1 MRAIFVSLAA
11 VGFALSFVG
20 PVQAESIRD
29 AVRHAV
35 TTNPLVQAR
44 DANMKASAYELLRL
58 RGEYL
63 PRVEIFGDIGRE
75 RVDDPTSLEVA
86 TENDVTKTRRQIG
99 VRASYVLFDGFR
111 RANLVYANAARVDA
125 SIFSLLDASETMA
138 LNAAEAYID
147 VYRHQALLE
156 VARRNVR
163 KHISIGQQ
171 VRDLVEAGR
180 LPFSDELTIDDR
192 IAAARLVE
200 LDVQRSL
207 RDAHAR
213 YVRVIGRAPSGN
225 MSLTNVKLPRSEQA
239 LREAALTN
247 SYRLKGAQARLD
259 QTTYQQG
266 ISQADRYPQLTLD
279 VGASRGENRN
289 GNFNTRNDQFAGIS
303 MSWTLYKGGRNDERR
318 AFAQRSYE
326 AAFQRDAA
334 ARDVI
339 DLSSRSWTS
348 LQTNDERARRLRQ
361 QLGINRSLVD
371 VYREEFDAAKRT
383 LLDLLEIERSRFNV
397 EFEKVS
403 ADASLA
409 FSKYRVLAT
418 QSRLAEHFGL
428 KPADI
433 ALEPTFQRRALASPT
448 SVFNTVIE
456 PLE

>member
-1 MRAIFVSLAA
+1 MKAIIFSVLAVSGALAFSGHA
-11 VGFALSFVG
+11 A
-20 PVQAESIRD
+20 AEPLRD

-44 DANMKASAYELLRL
+44 SANMKASAYELLQL

-63 PRVEIFGDIGRE
+63 PRVEVFGDIGRE
-75 RVDDPTSLEVA
+75 RVDDPTALTA
-86 TENDVTKTRRQIG
+86 AENDVNKTRNQIG

-138 LNAAEAYID
+138 LNAVEAYVD

-156 VARRNVR
+156 VARRNIR

-200 LDVQRSL
+200 LEVKRSL

-213 YVRVIGRAPSGN
+213 YERVIGRAPSGN
-225 MSLTNVKLPRSEQA
+225 MHLTKVSLPKSGAA
-239 LREAALTN
+239 LREAALKN
-247 SYRLKGAQARLD
+247 SFRLKGAQARLD
-259 QTTYQQG
+259 QTTYQEG
-266 ISQADRYPQLTLD
+266 ISQADRLPRLTLD
-279 VGASRGENRN
+279 VGASRAENRS
-289 GNFNTRNDQFAGIS
+289 GNFNDRNDQFAGVT
-303 MSWTLYKGGRNDERR
+303 MNWTLFKGGRADERR
-318 AFAQRSYE
+318 AFSQRSYE

-334 ARDVI
+334 ARDII
-339 DLSSRSWTS
+339 DLSARAWTS

-361 QLGINRSLVD
+361 QLSVNRTLVD
-371 VYREEFDAAKRT
+371 VYGEEFDAAKRT
-383 LLDLLEIERSRFNV
+383 LLDLLEVERSRFNV

-403 ADASLA
+403 AEASLA
-409 FSKYRVLAT
+409 FSKYRVLAA
-418 QSRLAEHFGL
+418 QSMLAQHFGL

-448 SVFNTVIE
+448 SVFNSVIE
-456 PLE
+456 PLK

>member
-1 MRAIFVSLAA
+1 MKAFVKSFVTCVL
-11 VGFALSFVG
+11 ALSFSTAA
-20 PVQAESIRD
+20 PAEPLRD

-44 DANMKASAYELLRL
+44 DANMKASAYELLQL

-63 PRVEIFGDIGRE
+63 PRVDVFGDIGNE
-75 RVDDPTSLEVA
+75 KVDDPTSLTTV
-86 TENDVTKTRRQIG
+86 ENDVTKTRSQIG

-138 LNAAEAYID
+138 LNAVEAYID

-156 VARRNVR
+156 VAGRNIR
-163 KHISIGQQ
+163 SHIAIGQQ
-171 VRDLVEAGR
+171 VRDLVDAGR

-192 IAAARLVE
+192 IEAARLVE
-200 LDVQRSL
+200 LEVKRSL
-207 RDAHAR
+207 RDARSR
-213 YVRVIGRAPSGN
+213 YLRVIGRAPSGG
-225 MSLTNVKLPRSEQA
+225 MSLTTVKLPRNETV
-239 LREAALTN
+239 LRDAALEN

-259 QTTYQQG
+259 QTTYQEG
-266 ISQADRYPQLTLD
+266 ISQSDRYPQLSLE
-279 VGASRGENRN
+279 VGASTGENRN
-289 GNFNTRNDQFAGIS
+289 GNFNDRDDQFAGIT
-303 MSWTLYKGGRNDERR
+303 MNWTLYKGGREDQRR

-326 AAFQRDAA
+326 AAFRRDAA

-339 DLSSRSWTS
+339 DLVNRSWTS

-361 QLGINRSLVD
+361 QLSVNRTLVD
-371 VYREEFDAAKRT
+371 VYGEEFDAAKRT
-383 LLDLLEIERSRFNV
+383 LLDLLEVERSRFNV

-403 ADASLA
+403 AEASLS
-409 FSKYRVLAT
+409 FSKYRVLAS

-428 KPADI
+428 QPADI

-448 SVFNTVIE
+448 AIFNSVIE

>member
-1 MRAIFVSLAA
+1 MRAIILSLFVVSGAL
-11 VGFALSFVG
+11 GFAKSAA
-20 PVQAESIRD
+20 AEPLRD

-44 DANMKASAYELLRL
+44 SANMKASAYELLKL
-58 RGEYL
+58 RGEYM
-63 PRVEIFGDIGRE
+63 PQVEIFGDIGRE
-75 RVDDPTSLEVA
+75 RVDDPSSLTA
-86 TENDVTKTRRQIG
+86 LENDVNKTRNQIG

-138 LNAAEAYID
+138 LNAVEAYVD

-156 VARRNVR
+156 VARRNIR

-200 LDVQRSL
+200 LDVKRSL

-225 MSLTNVKLPRSEQA
+225 MALTRVTLPKSEAA
-239 LREAALTN
+239 LREAALKN
-247 SYRLKGAQARLD
+247 SFRLKGAQAQLD
-259 QTTYQQG
+259 QTTYQEG
-266 ISQADRYPQLTLD
+266 ISQSDRYPRLTLG
-279 VGASRGENRN
+279 VGASRSENRN
-289 GNFNTRNDQFAGIS
+289 GNFNDRDDQFAGIT
-303 MSWTLYKGGRNDERR
+303 MNWTIFKGGREDERR

-326 AAFQRDAA
+326 AAFRRDAA

-339 DLSSRSWTS
+339 DLVSRSWTS
-348 LQTNDERARRLRQ
+348 LQTNAERQRRLTQ
-361 QLGINRSLVD
+361 QLGVNRTLVD
-371 VYREEFDAAKRT
+371 VYGEEFDAAKRT
-383 LLDLLEIERSRFNV
+383 LLDLLEVERSRFNV

-409 FSKYRVLAT
+409 FSQYRVLAA
-418 QSRLAEHFGL
+418 QSRLATHFGL

-433 ALEPTFQRRALASPT
+433 ALEPSFQRRALAAPT
-448 SVFNTVIE
+448 SVFNSVIE